1 MDHPDYKT
9 KNDCGSADRT
19 VGTEIGGAGAAL
31 YARVCLLDISYL
43 AHRLFDY
50 KVPPDMTAVIGR
62 GDFVR
67 VPFGKA
73 NRGQIALVADI
84 SDSPSDVSVSDER
97 IKEISEMLPRELAL
111 TAEQMRLCEYM
122 YEHVLCSYTDA
133 VHALIPSFMLG
144 KSDIIYKL
152 SDDGRKM
159 LAGLRTDIHKR
170 ENMRVR
176 EALLSAIEAAGGSI
190 SRKKLLSG
198 LGETDVRI
206 LPYLERTGAI
216 ESEFSLTRIGKK
228 YDDVVR
234 LAVSPEEAFEQSE
247 LRIRRAPLMSAVLR
261 ELCSGDKTMSELREL
276 TGAGKSVFD
285 RLISAGLVTVDKN
298 EIYRMPS
305 EGEQVRD
312 SPPDENL
319 LTDEQSKAYNTLCG
333 LYGTGE
339 GRAALLH
346 GVTGSGKTRVIKAM
360 IDRVTADGRQA
371 IVLVPE
377 ISLTPQTVGYFRSC
391 YGSRVAVIHSM
402 LSQGERYDA
411 WRSIKRGDV
420 DICIGTRSA
429 VFAPFDN
436 IGLIVIDE
444 EQEHTYKSDTSP
456 KYNARDI
463 ARFRCSE
470 HGALLLLA
478 SATPSV
484 DSYYR
489 AVSGRYTLVE
499 LKKRYSGVTLPDTV
513 ISDVT
518 ELHKCGVGLIGEE
531 LDAEIRSALSAGR
544 QIILF
549 MNRRGYNHFIT
560 CPVCRE
566 PVKCPNCSVSLTYH
580 ANDFGGELRCHL
592 CGYKQH
598 VPQECPSCGGQHFVR
613 IGFGIQRVEQ
623 ELYERYPGVRVMR
636 MDADTTSSKGA
647 FYEMLEGFRRGDADI
662 LIGTQMVTKGHDFP
676 NVDVSGVVLADTAL
690 YLDDYRANERTFSMI
705 TQLIGR
711 AGRAG
716 VQGRSVIQTCT
727 PDHPVIRLAASQD
740 YRAFYD
746 SEIKLRRAMLFP
758 PFCRIALISV
768 TAEDERDA
776 AETCTKLYKD
786 LEAMLTGEFSDVR
799 MICFGPYE
807 ASVYRV
813 KGRYRYR
820 IMCKMRSDKRTR
832 LLLRTLLEKY
842 SGRDKDGC
850 TVNVDIDPGNL

>member
-1 MDHPDYKT
+1 MDNPDYKN
-9 KNDCGSADRT
+9 KKDCGSADRT
-19 VGTEIGGAGAAL
+19 VGTGIDGVGAAL
-31 YARVCLLDISYL
+31 YARVCLLDIPYL

-50 KVPPDMTAVIGR
+50 RIPPDMTEIIGC

-67 VPFGKA
+67 VPFGRA
-73 NRGQIALVADI
+73 DRGQLALVVDI
-84 SDSPSDVSVSDER
+84 SDSQPDITASSKC
-97 IKEISEMLPRELAL
+97 IKEISEILPQELAL

-122 YEHVLCSYTDA
+122 HEHVLCSYADA
-133 VHALIPSFMLG
+133 VHSLIPSFMLG
-144 KSDIIYKL
+144 KTDIIYRL
-152 SDDGRKM
+152 CDGGRKM
-159 LAGLRTDIHKR
+159 LAELRADTPQR
-170 ENMRVR
+170 ENARIR
-176 EALLSAIEAAGGSI
+176 AELLAAIEAAGCGI
-190 SRKKLLSG
+190 TRKKLASL
-198 LGETDVRI
+198 LGENGLRL
-206 LPYLERTGAI
+206 LPQLERIGAI

-234 LAVSPEEAFEQSE
+234 LAVSPDEAFEQSE
-247 LRIRRAPLMSAVLR
+247 LRLRRAPLMSAVLR
-261 ELCSGDKTMSELREL
+261 ELCSGDKTVSELREL

-285 RLISAGLVTVDKN
+285 RLASSGLVTVDKN
-298 EIYRMPS
+298 EVYRMP
-305 EGEQVRD
+305 EMGGE
-312 SPPDENL
+312 SHALPPDENI
-319 LTDEQSKAYNTLCG
+319 LTEEQSAAYGVLCG
-333 LYGTGE
+333 LYDTGE

-444 EQEHTYKSDTSP
+444 EQEHTYKSDINP
-456 KYNARDI
+456 KYSARDI

-470 HGALLLLA
+470 HRALLLLA

-484 DSYYR
+484 ESYHR
-489 AVSGRYTLVE
+489 ALSGRYTLVE
-499 LKKRYSGVTLPDTV
+499 LKKRYSGVTLPEAV

-518 ELHKCGVGLIGEE
+518 EIHKYGTGLIGDE
-531 LDAEIRSALSAGR
+531 LDSEIQSALSEGR

-560 CPVCRE
+560 CPTCRE
-566 PVKCPNCSVSLTYH
+566 PVRCPNCSVSLTYH
-580 ANDFGGELRCHL
+580 TNDFGGELHCHL

-598 VPQECPSCGGQHFVR
+598 VPQKCPSCGGQHFVR
-613 IGFGIQRVEQ
+613 IGFGIQRVEE
-623 ELYERYPGVRVMR
+623 ELLERYPGIRVMR
-636 MDADTTSSKGA
+636 MDADTTSSKRS

-676 NVDVSGVVLADTAL
+676 NVDVSGVILADTAL

-716 VQGRSVIQTCT
+716 VRGRSVIQTCT
-727 PDHPVIRLAASQD
+727 PDHPVIRLAAAQD

-746 SEIKLRRAMLFP
+746 SEIKLRRTMLFP

-768 TAEDERDA
+768 TAEEERHA
-776 AETCTKLYKD
+776 AETCAKLYKD
-786 LEAMLTGEFSDVR
+786 LTAMLTGEFSDVR

-820 IMCKMRSDKRTR
+820 IMCKLKSDKRTR

-842 SGRDKDGC
+842 SGCDRNGC